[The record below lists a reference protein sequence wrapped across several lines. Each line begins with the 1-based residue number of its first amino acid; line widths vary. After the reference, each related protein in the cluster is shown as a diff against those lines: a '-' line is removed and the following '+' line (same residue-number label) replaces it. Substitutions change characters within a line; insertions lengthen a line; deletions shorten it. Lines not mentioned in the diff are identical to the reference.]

1 MEKIFEEL
9 QIAEE
14 EAFYKYIRNKTEENK
29 KAHDNAKAALISF
42 AKENGII

>member
-1 MEKIFEEL
+1 MENKLEAL

-14 EAFYKYIRNKTEENK
+14 EAFYRYIRNKTEENK
-29 KAHDNAKAALISF
+29 KAHDEAKAALISF

>member
-1 MEKIFEEL
+1 MENKLETL

-14 EAFYKYIRNKTEENK
+14 EAFYRYIRNKTEENK
-29 KAHDNAKAALISF
+29 KAHDEAKAALISF